1 MSARGVKTSGH
12 GFALVTPEPVGHNDF
27 NQAVMAQ
34 PTAAVATQDPDGPLH
49 VRAERPIDVHFSFE
63 HPQSRVGVGSS
74 VAAHLVMLLIAIAVI
89 RYEPPRRAVE
99 MPPQIRTD
107 RLVFLP
113 IEGPGGGGGG
123 GGNKTKEPPRLAEL
137 PGKEKITVP
146 VEKKP
151 DPTPPRSRSL
161 RRSKR

>member
-1 MSARGVKTSGH
+1 MIS
-12 GFALVTPEPVGHNDF
+12 
-27 NQAVMAQ
+27 
-34 PTAAVATQDPDGPLH
+34 
-49 VRAERPIDVHFSFE
+49 
-63 HPQSRVGVGSS
+63 
-74 VAAHLVMLLIAIAVI
+74 
-89 RYEPPRRAVE
+89 YEPPKRVVE

-151 DPTPPRSRSL
+151 DPHAEGRGAA
-161 RRSKR
+161 RRWKR